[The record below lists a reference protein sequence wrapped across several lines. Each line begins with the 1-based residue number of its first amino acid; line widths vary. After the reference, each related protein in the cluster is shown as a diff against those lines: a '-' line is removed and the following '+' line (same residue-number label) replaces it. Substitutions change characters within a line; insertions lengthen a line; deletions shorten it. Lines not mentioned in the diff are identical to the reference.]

1 MKNAKYFSMAPGA
14 IGVAMLMI
22 CSAAGAQ
29 DSQERP
35 TLNKDKQPAQQQ
47 PASTTLSLDT
57 PATPPASSEE
67 DTALKAIQAM
77 PEGSVANLQAKIDA
91 TEAFIQKFPQ
101 SRYRSMAYGFLTV
114 SYTQVG
120 KSDKSMDYGEKELE
134 LNPNDVATMAKIGRA
149 SCRERV

>member
-1 MKNAKYFSMAPGA
+1 MKNPKYFSMATGA
-14 IGVAMLMI
+14 IGVAMLMT

-67 DTALKAIQAM
+67 DAAVKTIQAM
-77 PEGSVANLQAKIDA
+77 PEGSRRNW
-91 TEAFIQKFPQ
+91 
-101 SRYRSMAYGFLTV
+101 
-114 SYTQVG
+114 
-120 KSDKSMDYGEKELE
+120 
-134 LNPNDVATMAKIGRA
+134 N
-149 SCRERV
+149 